1 VVWTLDVDTS
11 RFLYISPSIL
21 QLRGL
26 TPEEALRETAQQA
39 LTPESWEFL
48 VNALPA
54 RIEEFKAGINKTY
67 TDELSQPRKDGSIT
81 WVEINSRFV
90 LNEENGHL
98 EVYAASRNINARRQA
113 QGQLKESGQ
122 RARKVLDDMLEGV
135 QIIGFDWRY
144 LYLNR
149 SAEGHNRRPNE
160 ELLGQVYME
169 VWPGVES
176 THVFAMIKRCMEM
189 RQSCQMQNEFVYPDG
204 EQRWFD
210 LNIRPTSEGV
220 FIHSVD
226 INERRQAQAN
236 LIESQ
241 RFNQAIID
249 ALASNLCVLD
259 ENGTVLTVNRS
270 WKDFAEA
277 NPPIPPDYGVG
288 GNYLEICDRAQGP
301 NSQEATSFAEG
312 LRAILRGECNQF
324 NFEYPCHSP
333 SGEKRWFNAR
343 VTSFMVDH
351 HPRVVVS
358 HENIT
363 ERELAQE
370 NLRKSEETY
379 RYLFK
384 NQPHPMWIYDL
395 ETLAFLEVNEA
406 AVAKYGYSR
415 AEFLQMTL
423 KDIRPAEELSLLM
436 DNLAQPRQ
444 LMEYSEGW
452 HHRLKDGR
460 LIDVSITSH
469 TLQFDGREA
478 VLVVAQDI
486 SERKRAEREIQQRNE
501 DLLLINTLNEA
512 ANRGDD
518 LQRIVEV
525 LARETHRIYDCEDI
539 AIYLLSPD
547 ARYIEMQ
554 GAILNPKLA
563 EQVERVI
570 GRPIPK
576 IQIPLRT
583 DSYFKQIL
591 ANEQGTITSDPQ
603 TIQRWIE
610 EFTETTF
617 LPLIFRPVIRKIV
630 PQIYS
635 ILNIDSTLSIPLTS
649 YGQAIGI
656 LDMSSKGRFTE
667 DDLRRIR
674 SIRHQVT
681 AVILRKQ
688 AEQQSQLQLRRMS
701 ALSEIDRAISS
712 SLDMRLSLDILLA
725 EVLSQLSVDAASIL
739 LLNQPIQTLEY
750 VVGRGFHTTDIRRS
764 SMRLGD
770 GIAGQVGLE
779 RKVIHIPDLAAAA
792 NQFKRTDLLRSER
805 FVEYFGVPLIAKGML
820 KGVLEVFH
828 RSPLNPDLEWVNY
841 LETLGGQAA
850 IAIDSAQL
858 FEGLQQSNLE
868 LITAYDA
875 TIMGWSHALDL
886 RDRETEGHTRR
897 VTELT
902 MQLAERMGISPQEM
916 IHVRRGAL
924 LHDIGKLGVPDQ
936 ILLKPG
942 PLTDEEW
949 VIMRQHPT
957 YAFNMLLP
965 ITYLR
970 PALDIPY
977 CHHEKWDGS
986 GYPRGQRGEQIPLAA
1001 RLFAIVDVWDALRSD
1016 RPYRAS
1022 WSSGKTRAY
1031 ILDQSGKHFDPRVV
1045 DVFLD
1050 MIGKG

>member
-1 VVWTLDVDTS
+1 
-11 RFLYISPSIL
+11 
-21 QLRGL
+21 
-26 TPEEALRETAQQA
+26 
-39 LTPESWEFL
+39 
-48 VNALPA
+48 
-54 RIEEFKAGINKTY
+54 
-67 TDELSQPRKDGSIT
+67 
-81 WVEINSRFV
+81 
-90 LNEENGHL
+90 
-98 EVYAASRNINARRQA
+98 
-113 QGQLKESGQ
+113 
-122 RARKVLDDMLEGV
+122 
-135 QIIGFDWRY
+135 
-144 LYLNR
+144 
-149 SAEGHNRRPNE
+149 
-160 ELLGQVYME
+160 
-169 VWPGVES
+169 
-176 THVFAMIKRCMEM
+176 
-189 RQSCQMQNEFVYPDG
+189 
-204 EQRWFD
+204 
-210 LNIRPTSEGV
+210 
-220 FIHSVD
+220 
-226 INERRQAQAN
+226 
-236 LIESQ
+236 
-241 RFNQAIID
+241 
-249 ALASNLCVLD
+249 
-259 ENGTVLTVNRS
+259 
-270 WKDFAEA
+270 
-277 NPPIPPDYGVG
+277 
-288 GNYLEICDRAQGP
+288 
-301 NSQEATSFAEG
+301 
-312 LRAILRGECNQF
+312 
-324 NFEYPCHSP
+324 
-333 SGEKRWFNAR
+333 
-343 VTSFMVDH
+343 
-351 HPRVVVS
+351 
-358 HENIT
+358 
-363 ERELAQE
+363 
-370 NLRKSEETY
+370 
-379 RYLFK
+379 
-384 NQPHPMWIYDL
+384 
-395 ETLAFLEVNEA
+395 
-406 AVAKYGYSR
+406 
-415 AEFLQMTL
+415 MTL

-554 GAILNPKLA
+554 GSILNPKLA

-591 ANEQGTITSDPQ
+591 ANEQGTITSDPR

-1016 RPYRAS
+1016 RPYRES
-1022 WSSGKTRAY
+1022 WSREKTRAY